1 MIPPT
6 ANIPF
11 GTVIKLEPAVP
22 QALPQSSI
30 ISTPPATVAPAPTP
44 APEGAKAAAVPT
56 VLAKAPNASVG
67 SGSTRSG
74 DTRAP
79 FVRQTQKAPPASSVG
94 GGHGKPSAA
103 ATPFPSAAPVITA
116 PPAPAPITEASVTA
130 AIEAQKTR
138 IKTLPL
144 KPAPRV
150 MAPSKI
156 IRR

>member
-1 MIPPT
+1 MAQVHTSNVPT

-11 GTVIKLEPAVP
+11 GTVIKLEPGVP
-22 QALPQSSI
+22 KALPQRSI

-56 VLAKAPNASVG
+56 VLAKAPSASVG
-67 SGSTRSG
+67 SGSTKSG

-103 ATPFPSAAPVITA
+103 ATPFPSAAP
-116 PPAPAPITEASVTA
+116 APATRV
-130 AIEAQKTR
+130 KTP
-138 IKTLPL
+138 PL